1 MRALE
6 RVSAAIPAITAPA
19 MAPPPRPFESL
30 CEVVACGEEDDG
42 DGDGVGVGVG
52 ETNMALSVGSAHD
65 EGYGEVI
72 TLSVTELGAP
82 YEVAEGCVVSVWNG
96 AEHY

>member
-1 MRALE
+1 
-6 RVSAAIPAITAPA
+6 
-19 MAPPPRPFESL
+19 MAPPPRLFESL

-42 DGDGVGVGVG
+42 DGDRVWVD

-82 YEVAEGCVVSVWNG
+82 
-96 AEHY
+96 

>member
-1 MRALE
+1 
-6 RVSAAIPAITAPA
+6 
-19 MAPPPRPFESL
+19 MAPPPRLFESL

-42 DGDGVGVGVG
+42 DEDGVG

-72 TLSVTELGAP
+72 TLSVTELGAL
-82 YEVAEGCVVSVWNG
+82 
-96 AEHY
+96 

>member
-1 MRALE
+1 
-6 RVSAAIPAITAPA
+6 
-19 MAPPPRPFESL
+19 MAPPPRLFESL

-42 DGDGVGVGVG
+42 DEVGVD

-82 YEVAEGCVVSVWNG
+82 
-96 AEHY
+96 

>member
-1 MRALE
+1 M
-6 RVSAAIPAITAPA
+6 TAPA
-19 MAPPPRPFESL
+19 MAPPPRLFESL

-42 DGDGVGVGVG
+42 DGDGVWVG

-82 YEVAEGCVVSVWNG
+82 
-96 AEHY
+96 